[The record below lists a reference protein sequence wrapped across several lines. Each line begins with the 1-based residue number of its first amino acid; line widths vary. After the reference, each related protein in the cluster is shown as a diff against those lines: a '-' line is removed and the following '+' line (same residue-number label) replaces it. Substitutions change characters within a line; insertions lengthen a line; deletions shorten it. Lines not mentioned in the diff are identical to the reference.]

1 MCTSAE
7 VREVELT
14 RGFGW
19 GMVFERESVLFE
31 GVCGVGGVDV
41 VKKDLGFEVAVL
53 RIFATAQSQPK
64 VSNSLVYEF
73 IALARH
79 PK

>member
-1 MCTSAE
+1 M
-7 VREVELT
+7 
-14 RGFGW
+14 GW
-19 GMVFERESVLFE
+19 GVVFEREGLVSLE
-31 GVCGVGGVDV
+31 EVCGVGGVDV

-53 RIFATAQSQPK
+53 RIFATAHSQAK
-64 VSNSLVYEF
+64 DSNSLVYEF